1 MRRSGSVLLRLGVP
15 CCKRYLEKEE
25 AQKFQQPCLQHRGGR
40 LSAKSSGRRVERFSV
55 SLGDP

>member
-1 MRRSGSVLLRLGVP
+1 MLLRLGVP

-55 SLGDP
+55 NLGDP